1 MKTTTYT
8 QFRQKLA
15 AEMDRVNDD
24 HEPLVVTRSRGR
36 PAVLISLE
44 DYNAL
49 AEMAHLTSSDA
60 SARRLSE
67 AIEQLNDSGGTERRL
82 SE

>member
-8 QFRQKLA
+8 ALRQKLA

-24 HEPLVVTRSRGR
+24 HEPLVVTRARGR
-36 PAVLISLE
+36 PAVLMSLE

-49 AEMAHLTSSDA
+49 AEMAHLASSA
-60 SARRLSE
+60 TNARRLSE
-67 AIEQLNDSGGTERRL
+67 AIEQLNGDGGTERRL
-82 SE
+82 DE

>member
-8 QFRQKLA
+8 AFRQKLA

-24 HEPLVVTRSRGR
+24 HEPLVVTRTRGR
-36 PAVLISLE
+36 SAVLMSLE

-49 AEMAHLTSSDA
+49 TEMAHLASSA
-60 SARRLSE
+60 TNARRLSE
-67 AIEQLNDSGGTERRL
+67 AIEQLNAEGGAERRL
-82 SE
+82 DE

>member
-8 QFRQKLA
+8 AFRQKLA

-49 AEMAHLTSSDA
+49 AEMAHLTSSTA
-60 SARRLSE
+60 NARRLSE
-67 AIEQLNDSGGTERRL
+67 AIEQLNDGGGTERRL
-82 SE
+82 DE

>member
-8 QFRQKLA
+8 AFRQKLA

-24 HEPLVVTRSRGR
+24 HEPLVVTRARGR
-36 PAVLISLE
+36 PAVLMSLE

-49 AEMAHLTSSDA
+49 TEMAHLAA
-60 SARRLSE
+60 SATNARRLSE
-67 AIEQLNDSGGTERRL
+67 AIEQLDRGGGTERRL
-82 SE
+82 EE